1 MKKIF
6 CLVVMAMSMLFA
18 ANAMA
23 STSVESVTAVT
34 SVADYEGDYVG
45 QISNVTM
52 NGKSY
57 DPESATLSTL
67 KMTRSTIIGLN
78 ISEMSRHKEK
88 RLSPGVC
95 RKLIVGLS

>member
-6 CLVVMAMSMLFA
+6 GLVVMAMSMLFA

-57 DPESATLSTL
+57 DPESATFTL
-67 KMTRSTIIGLN
+67 EGNVFTPVFCRDVLIHTCPS
-78 ISEMSRHKEK
+78 KE
-88 RLSPGVC
+88 V
-95 RKLIVGLS
+95 